1 MTPIPNPPPSA
12 VDVLDAVAAAVASQ
26 AAPAERALAEA
37 FAREVYRQVD
47 AEDLAAA
54 RVDDLAGAALSHWQ
68 FGRLRAPA
76 EAGRA
81 RVRVLSPTLAEHGW
95 TSRHTVVEIV
105 NDDMPFLVDSAS
117 MEVHRQGLSLHLIV
131 HPVLAVAR
139 DAAGQV
145 TRVTTRRDAPDLPRE
160 SWMHIQVDRLMDAA
174 ARQQLAAGIERVL
187 ADVRAATA
195 DWPAMREKLLAA
207 AAELGACR
215 AGAGARRE
223 PRLPRLAG
231 ERQPGPAGLSRA
243 PAAGTR
249 RRRRS

>member
-1 MTPIPNPPPSA
+1 MTATPNPSA
-12 VDVLDAVAAAVASQ
+12 AELIDAIAAVAVAQ
-26 AAPAERALAEA
+26 AAPAERALTEA
-37 FAREVYRQVD
+37 FVREVYRHVD
-47 AEDLAAA
+47 PDDLAAA

-68 FGRLRAPA
+68 FGRSRPPG
-76 EAGRA
+76 EPGRA

-117 MEVHRQGLSLHLIV
+117 MEVHRHGLNLHLIV

-145 TRVTTRRDAPDLPRE
+145 TRIAARRDAPELPRE
-160 SWMHIQVDRLMDAA
+160 SWMHIQVDRLMDAT

-195 DWPAMREKLLAA
+195 DWI
-207 AAELGACR
+207 
-215 AGAGARRE
+215 RR
-223 PRLPRLAG
+223 
-231 ERQPGPAGLSRA
+231 
-243 PAAGTR
+243 
-249 RRRRS
+249 